1 MSTKIRPSLISV
13 SSKTVSVILFLCFIP
28 GFTFGQKNVSFLTD
42 SRFEN
47 EWWFPLI
54 KKHNIDPSL
63 FTFGSNFKPA
73 SSNTKGYTALE
84 LGKGAYINDTIL
96 TIKDPIF
103 IIKENDE
110 EYNIFMAESATHD
123 LRISQINYENGK
135 MESFKYKTS
144 EIKPNISISFDE
156 LQFDTKT
163 TRAKIIRYVSGVV
176 PK

>member
-1 MSTKIRPSLISV
+1 MSTEIRPALTSV
-13 SSKTVSVILFLCFIP
+13 SRKTVSVILFLCFVT

-42 SRFEN
+42 SKYEN

-54 KKHNIDPSL
+54 KKHNIDPSQ
-63 FTFGSNFKPA
+63 FTFGSNIKPA
-73 SSNTKGYTALE
+73 SSNPKGYTALE

-110 EYNIFMAESATHD
+110 EYNIFIAEFATHD

-135 MESFKYKTS
+135 MESFNYKTI
-144 EIKPNISISFDE
+144 EIKPINSISFDG

-163 TRAKIIRYVSGVV
+163 KMAIITRNVSDLI

>member
-1 MSTKIRPSLISV
+1 MSTEFRPSLFSF
-13 SSKTVSVILFLCFIP
+13 SRKTVTVILFLCFGT

-42 SRFEN
+42 SKYEN

-54 KKHNIDPSL
+54 KKHNIDPSQ
-63 FTFGSNFKPA
+63 FTFGSNIKPA
-73 SSNTKGYTALE
+73 SSNPKGYTALE

-110 EYNIFMAESATHD
+110 EYNIFIAESATHD

-135 MESFKYKTS
+135 MESFKYKTN
-144 EIKPNISISFDE
+144 EIKPINSISFDG

-163 TRAKIIRYVSGVV
+163 TRVKIIRNVSGVV